1 MGVRNY
7 LIEGVSGTG
16 KTSVAEELQR
26 RGYHVI
32 HGDRELAYY
41 GDPET
46 GEPLDWPPLE
56 SVADT
61 IAWGNKHWIW
71 PVDKVKSMVADQG
84 NAISFFCG
92 GSRNFLDFIDLFDE
106 VFVLDVDLDTLSRR
120 LSGRPEDEFGGRPAE
135 RELVVRLHATK
146 ESVPSNAVSIDAT
159 RPIVGVVDEVLSRCG
174 EAKRTTGHE

>member
-16 KTSVAEELQR
+16 KTTVAEELQR

-46 GEPLDWPPLE
+46 GEPLDWPPQG
-56 SVADT
+56 SMTDT
-61 IAWGNKHWIW
+61 VAWGNKHWIW
-71 PVDKVKSMVADQG
+71 PVDKVRSLVADQR

-92 GSRNFLDFIDLFDE
+92 GSRNFHHFIDVFDE
-106 VFVLDVDLDTLSRR
+106 VFVLDVDPDTLNQR
-120 LSGRPEDEFGGRPAE
+120 LAGRPEDEFGGRPVE
-135 RELVVRLHATK
+135 RELVMQLHETK
-146 ESVPSNAVSIDAT
+146 EDIPQGGVIIDAT
-159 RPIVGVVDEVLSRCG
+159 APVPRVVDEILRRCG
-174 EAKRTTGHE
+174 